1 MGQDMLPL
9 SIIISTLLVTP
20 FLFPQEFAS
29 LFRRIRYHLRNDLR
43 KRLTDEEWN
52 EIKHEFDDL

>member
-1 MGQDMLPL
+1 MFSL

-20 FLFPQEFAS
+20 FLFPRELSA
-29 LFRRIRYHLRNDLR
+29 LARRLRYHIRNDLR
-43 KRLTDEEWN
+43 KRLTDEQWN